1 MTVHGEMFLDYV
13 MAVFQ
18 AKPALTCCHDHQ
30 SAHKN
35 NCPDVI
41 NLPKR
46 LVLCP
51 VGYMQQN

>member
-13 MAVFQ
+13 MAAFQ
-18 AKPALTCCHDHQ
+18 AQPALTCCHDHQ
-30 SAHKN
+30 SVHKN

-41 NLPKR
+41 NLPKG